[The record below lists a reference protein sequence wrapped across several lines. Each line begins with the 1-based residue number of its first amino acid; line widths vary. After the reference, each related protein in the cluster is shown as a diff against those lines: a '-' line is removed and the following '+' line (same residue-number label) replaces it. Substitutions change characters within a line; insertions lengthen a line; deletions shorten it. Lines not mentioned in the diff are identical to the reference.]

1 MSAHLSPRQRYGA
14 VRIVR
19 RAAFLP
25 FLSVPKS
32 QHHVIEEALHRPFK
46 TPCKPGKRTAE
57 SDHLLKRKTLGCL
70 PGRSTSLA
78 SGGFKKPVAEVVE
91 AEEADGPE
99 EDEITKKLKKL
110 PPYVPLVLCKKDGEE
125 MIVPEILG
133 RFLRPHQREGVKF
146 LFDCVGGLNPE
157 RYDIY
162 VSDLEGGISFHIT
175 ILHLLY
181 RAFDGRGCI
190 LADDM

>member
-1 MSAHLSPRQRYGA
+1 M
-14 VRIVR
+14 VR

-57 SDHLLKRKTLGCL
+57 SDNLLRRKTLGCL
-70 PGRSTSLA
+70 PGRSSSTVTS
-78 SGGFKKPVAEVVE
+78 GFKKPVPE
-91 AEEADGPE
+91 AAVDDDADVGPE
-99 EDEITKKLKKL
+99 EDEITQKLKKL
-110 PPYVPLVLCKKDGEE
+110 PPYDPLVLCEKDGVK

-157 RYDIY
+157 RS
-162 VSDLEGGISFHIT
+162 VE
-175 ILHLLY
+175 
-181 RAFDGRGCI
+181 
-190 LADDM
+190 